1 MNASKKYPLN
11 TTEQYQTVIAAC
23 RDVYLKKAKDYGTS
37 WRVYRTISIADQI
50 YIKAWR
56 IRQIQESGV
65 QKIDDSIES
74 EFMAMV
80 NYGLMA
86 LIQLTLDKNVKTYL
100 TLDEAQRYYD
110 TQVEV
115 VRELMIRK
123 NHDYGEAWRELSQES
138 FVDLILTKIL
148 RIRQI
153 LANDGKT
160 LVSEGI
166 DANFCDIVNYA
177 IFALIKIKEQE

>member
-1 MNASKKYPLN
+1 LN
-11 TTEQYQTVIAAC
+11 TLDQYLAVVNAC
-23 RDVYLKKAKDYGTS
+23 KDVYLKKANDYGTS

-56 IRQIQESGV
+56 IRQIQENGV
-65 QKIDDSIES
+65 QQIEDSIES

-86 LIQLTLDKNVKTYL
+86 LIQLTLEKNAPTYL
-100 TLDEAQRYYD
+100 SLEDAEKFYD
-110 TQVEV
+110 TQATE
-115 VRELMIRK
+115 VRELMMKK

-160 LVSEGI
+160 LISEGI
-166 DANFCDIVNYA
+166 DANFADIVNYS
-177 IFALIKIKEQE
+177 IFALIKIKEGSASR